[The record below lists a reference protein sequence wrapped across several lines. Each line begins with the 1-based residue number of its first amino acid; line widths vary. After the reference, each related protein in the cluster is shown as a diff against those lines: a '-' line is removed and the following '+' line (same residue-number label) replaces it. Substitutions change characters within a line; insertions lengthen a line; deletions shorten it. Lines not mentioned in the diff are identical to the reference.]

1 MDKIRHLPSLQGLQA
16 LVEVAGSGSFTQAA
30 QTLCLTQSAVSRQI
44 QQLENHFG
52 VSMFLR
58 NSRSLRLT
66 PEGEQVLASARHIL
80 DQLKALEDR
89 LAPQKR
95 PFRIRMHVSLAVRW
109 LLPKLSD
116 FYRRH
121 PDVSLSIETVATEI
135 VEPASDSDA
144 YILYLPEP
152 SSDPACLTLFE
163 EALVPVCA
171 PGFGNSTHPLES
183 VDDLV
188 RYPLLHRSADKQAW
202 IDWLAANNGK
212 SLEDYRH
219 IHFNLDELALDA
231 AARGLGVAMTDMTL
245 AEESIERGVLL
256 IPFGR
261 PLKTRGVY
269 SLCPQPSAASH
280 PACSLIMGWFAQQA
294 ERHQGEY

>member
-1 MDKIRHLPSLQGLQA
+1 MDKIRHIPSLQGLQA

-52 VSMFLR
+52 VSMFVR

-80 DQLKALEDR
+80 EQLKSLEDR

-121 PDVSLSIETVATEI
+121 PDVSWSIETVATEI

-144 YILYLPEP
+144 YILYLP
-152 SSDPACLTLFE
+152 S
-163 EALVPVCA
+163 
-171 PGFGNSTHPLES
+171 
-183 VDDLV
+183 
-188 RYPLLHRSADKQAW
+188 HRAIQ
-202 IDWLAANNGK
+202 LA
-212 SLEDYRH
+212 
-219 IHFNLDELALDA
+219 
-231 AARGLGVAMTDMTL
+231 
-245 AEESIERGVLL
+245 
-256 IPFGR
+256 
-261 PLKTRGVY
+261 
-269 SLCPQPSAASH
+269 
-280 PACSLIMGWFAQQA
+280 
-294 ERHQGEY
+294 